1 MTNVETRLIIITY
14 IYIIFSFNLWTMK
27 KKNKESGKKLKVV
40 KKLAP
45 KAGLA
50 IKNEFFLDA
59 SWILSYLIESKLM
72 RILTLMTNEHPGL
85 GYGLHKCLK
94 QIKFLQ
100 TKETHPLL
108 AKHFERRLFDE
119 LQAWTGHRN
128 KIYKDLIDTHVSLTR
143 IKKMSEE
150 GIVLYQ
156 ELNTAYKKFKKEW
169 TNDLVKEITSGDETN
184 EQTP

>member
-1 MTNVETRLIIITY
+1 
-14 IYIIFSFNLWTMK
+14 MK
-27 KKNKESGKKLKVV
+27 KKKKDTDKKHKIV

-45 KAGLA
+45 KAGFAL
-50 IKNEFFLDA
+50 KNEFFLDA
-59 SWILSYLIESKLM
+59 SWILSTIIETKLM

-100 TKETHPLL
+100 SKEIHPLL
-108 AKHFERRLFDE
+108 SKHFERRLFDD
-119 LQAWTGHRN
+119 LQVWTAHRN

-156 ELNTAYKKFKKEW
+156 ELNTAYKKFKKDW
-169 TNDLVKEITSGDETN
+169 TNDLVKEITSGDETH